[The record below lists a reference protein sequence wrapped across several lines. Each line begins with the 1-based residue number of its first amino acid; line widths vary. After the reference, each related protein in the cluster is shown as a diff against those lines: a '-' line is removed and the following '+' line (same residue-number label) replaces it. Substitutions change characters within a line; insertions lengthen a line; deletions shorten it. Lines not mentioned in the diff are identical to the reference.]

1 MGVSVKL
8 SKLNILFSME
18 LAKEYI
24 TNTDGTIKSV
34 VVDYAVFQKI
44 EEVLLD
50 DGLAK
55 AMEEIGDDEVLS
67 LNEARNLAK

>member
-1 MGVSVKL
+1 
-8 SKLNILFSME
+8 ME

-24 TNTDGTIKSV
+24 TNKDGTIKSV
-34 VVDYAVFQKI
+34 VVDYAVFLQI

-55 AMEEIGDDEVLS
+55 AMEEIEDDEVLS

>member
-1 MGVSVKL
+1 
-8 SKLNILFSME
+8 ME

-24 TNTDGTIKSV
+24 TNTYGTIKSV

>member
-1 MGVSVKL
+1 
-8 SKLNILFSME
+8 ME